1 MNKDEIKAKYDEVG
15 GVLQKSLDE
24 AKSVHLSGDEEQGE
38 LKDIIATLEEIN
50 DNFQKEIAKLQSSS
64 EWDKFCIAFFG
75 ETNAGKSTI
84 IESLRI
90 IYDEET
96 RQIEMMKQKQDGV
109 ALLSKHTDNYNALLN
124 ELKELNRYIDE
135 KEKKFPLVN
144 TLKSIGFVVL
154 GFAIA
159 FVLSIAGLI

>member
-1 MNKDEIKAKYDEVG
+1 
-15 GVLQKSLDE
+15 
-24 AKSVHLSGDEEQGE
+24 
-38 LKDIIATLEEIN
+38 
-50 DNFQKEIAKLQSSS
+50 
-64 EWDKFCIAFFG
+64 
-75 ETNAGKSTI
+75 
-84 IESLRI
+84 
-90 IYDEET
+90 
-96 RQIEMMKQKQDGV
+96 MMKQKQDGV